1 MKEII
6 KDEKYGE
13 IIYNENA
20 WTGKKGLS
28 ISNKALEKVDRSTFK
43 MEDGKEV
50 KLSGNYFSGVKLNI
64 DSDTIVLSQGLK
76 WYEYVLSF
84 LPFILILIWGNSV
97 ALCEIVPIVGGFVG
111 GLISAVFSFLNL
123 IILKKLK
130 NIWLKVFVS
139 IVTLGLT
146 FLVCFLIALAILG
159 AVA

>member
-1 MKEII
+1 MRLEIKEII

-20 WTGKKGLS
+20 WTGKRICL
-28 ISNKALEKVDRSTFK
+28 
-43 MEDGKEV
+43 
-50 KLSGNYFSGVKLNI
+50 
-64 DSDTIVLSQGLK
+64 LSQGLK
-76 WYEYVLSF
+76 WYEYVLSV

-97 ALCEIVPIVGGFVG
+97 ALCEIVPVVGGFVG

-130 NIWLKVFVS
+130 NIWLKVLVS
-139 IVTLGLT
+139 VVTLGLT

>member
-20 WTGKKGLS
+20 WTGKKDLS

-50 KLSGNYFSGVKLNI
+50 KLSGNYFSGVKLSI

-76 WYEYVLSF
+76 WYEYVLSV

-97 ALCEIVPIVGGFVG
+97 ALCEIVPVVGGFVG

-130 NIWLKVFVS
+130 NIWLKVLVS

>member
-20 WTGKKGLS
+20 WTGKKELS
-28 ISNKALEKVDRSTFK
+28 ISNKVLEKVDRSTFK

-130 NIWLKVFVS
+130 NIWLKVLVS
-139 IVTLGLT
+139 VATLGLT

>member
-13 IIYNENA
+13 VIYNENA
-20 WTGKKGLS
+20 WTGKKDLS

-76 WYEYVLSF
+76 WYEYVLSS

-123 IILKKLK
+123 IILKRLK
-130 NIWLKVFVS
+130 NIWLKVLISV
-139 IVTLGLT
+139 VTLGLT